1 MSSRRLRRLSR
12 AFFTLGILTL
22 ALGCSSTTERK
33 NLDTSEDKQG
43 WKAYQIFVGL
53 SRKKGQVGKRFQS
66 QIKFRP
72 TRGRPS
78 YIKTPMYMAKDLP
91 PGLSFQSGTG
101 TISGIPVEPGEF
113 NIRVGVRDAK
123 RGTHS
128 GRTWY
133 LETFYL
139 KIKKFNDLK

>member
-1 MSSRRLRRLSR
+1 MMTTKLWVPFAVGVLILS
-12 AFFTLGILTL
+12 
-22 ALGCSSTTERK
+22 LGCSSTTKRE
-33 NLDTSEDKQG
+33 NLDTSEDKKG
-43 WKAYQIFVGL
+43 WKGYQIFVSL
-53 SRKKGQVGKRFQS
+53 SQKKGQVGKRFRS

-78 YIKTPMYMAKDLP
+78 YIKKPMYIVRDLP
-91 PGLSFQSGTG
+91 DGLAFDSKSGI
-101 TISGIPVEPGEF
+101 ISGIPVNPGEF
-113 NIRVGVRDAK
+113 NIRVGVRDAN

-128 GRTWY
+128 GKNWY